1 MKRIRKYEL
10 KTIKK
15 NEPSLTQNT
24 YLIIKLTRSALL
36 NDVNFEVIDIS
47 VKSKFINKLN
57 NC

>member
-1 MKRIRKYEL
+1 MAKLYYNIL
-10 KTIKK
+10 IK
-15 NEPSLTQNT
+15 
-24 YLIIKLTRSALL
+24 TRSALL